1 MLGVIMLSFE
11 MLRKLFVIIL
21 SVDLQIAIMLGITML
36 CEIYTECHCAVN
48 YFAKYR
54 YA

>member
-1 MLGVIMLSFE
+1 MLDVIMLSFK

-21 SVDLQIAIMLGITML
+21 SVDLQIAIMFGITML
-36 CEIYTECHCAVN
+36 SEIYTECHSTEH